1 MKTFHVMTAEG
12 SRYQTEAW
20 AVSCGEDLSVT
31 ICGGSRYHVGATA
44 LGCARPLYE
53 GKPRRSAT
61 VSVLCAFEHKDDEVA
76 RWAAR
81 YLATELDC
89 RVSVAAGV
97 HIDEAAAEELQIL
110 MDNSREVCD
119 KIIAAVKEANR

>member
-53 GKPRRSAT
+53 GKPRRSALLNIKMMKWPDGRPDT
-61 VSVLCAFEHKDDEVA
+61 WLQN
-76 RWAAR
+76 
-81 YLATELDC
+81 LT
-89 RVSVAAGV
+89 AGYPWQP
-97 HIDEAAAEELQIL
+97 EYIL
-110 MDNSREVCD
+110 MRLRQRSSRS
-119 KIIAAVKEANR
+119 